1 MKGGCANHYI
11 YIFGFCNI
19 SIQRQLVISY
29 CSSFY
34 GLCISMMRFN
44 LHGAKLSG
52 NILIT
57 SSLLLYDTTTTTTF
71 SRMSPDSNS
80 DHESNGVL
88 YTE

>member
-19 SIQRQLVISY
+19 STQRQLVMSH

-34 GLCISMMRFN
+34 CVCISMMHFH
-44 LHGAKLSG
+44 LHGANVSG
-52 NILIT
+52 NLLIYQFA
-57 SSLLLYDTTTTTTF
+57 LYGTTTTF

-80 DHESNGVL
+80 DHESNVKF
-88 YTE
+88 YKE